1 MGILYRN
8 SSGIETPVAGLAP
21 AGQLVPSVSL
31 YQKGSI
37 TNTTSIASKDYV
49 RIEITL
55 NTPMPDTDYVVD
67 LQTMQGHGLAN
78 AFCDAYG
85 KTNSGFA
92 IILANPSDN
101 NVPANQIQVVWR
113 AFKLMTDEDRALDE
127 AKIEQNTKNFAPN
140 FSATASYAVG
150 DYTTY
155 QGVLYR
161 CTVQHTASAW
171 NSSHFTQVTVGGQLK
186 VQDISSSITTGDGY
200 SSGTISVYRDGNTVQ
215 VLFNSVQTT
224 AYDRIICSGLPRP
237 LHNTYFCVQAD
248 GNPQG
253 LGLGALSEGGS
264 ITSGNSSAGMGPSK
278 VWDGFITYLTRD

>member
-1 MGILYRN
+1 MGILFRN
-8 SSGIETPVAGLAP
+8 SQGIETPLAGLAP

-127 AKIEQNTKNFAPN
+127 AKIEQNTKNFAN
-140 FSATASYAVG
+140 EFSAISSYAVG
-150 DYTTY
+150 DYCTY

-171 NSSHFTQVTVGGQLK
+171 NSSHFTATSVSQEADKTLILARGTTGWLSNDGISFVCELYAVKRLTCAIYTPISFSLYDVYVCPYNQSYGKITLIGGVDVNLTLSQSYDGSVLTLIPSISYSG
-186 VQDISSSITTGDGY
+186 QSISS
-200 SSGTISVYRDGNTVQ
+200 VRW
-215 VLFNSVQTT
+215 
-224 AYDRIICSGLPRP
+224 
-237 LHNTYFCVQAD
+237 
-248 GNPQG
+248 
-253 LGLGALSEGGS
+253 
-264 ITSGNSSAGMGPSK
+264 TS
-278 VWDGFITYLTRD
+278 